1 MQWQGFVK
9 SERQGIVAISVLLL
23 ASVFLTVIHG
33 LMLAVHKEMEAQT
46 NSIEQE
52 QALNLGESLIC
63 IALEKESSGILGSKT
78 QMGPIVLYPGGEE
91 VRAELT
97 VDEDQVLGV
106 REIKASIEKSSGEWN
121 VYQDKI
127 FPPGSKENGVYQS
140 TIYAQYGISG
150 NVPGGIACNDGSSG
164 LAMPQVNA
172 AGYKKY
178 GKLVLPTA
186 IDLRDYGLRKRLY
199 FNTSSGNIAYSIPY
213 NTIIKG
219 DGVFVDESG
228 ITFNRGCQSLGN
240 LWLISGSGI
249 VIGDNVKLD
258 KSLII
263 AQKNISIGN
272 NVSINGIII
281 CGGKVTIGSNLI
293 MTRDEKVLE
302 PFSTVCYYL

>member
-1 MQWQGFVK
+1 MQWQSFVK
-9 SERQGIVAISVLLL
+9 SERQGIVSISVLLL

-46 NSIEQE
+46 NSIGQE

-63 IALEKESSGILGSKT
+63 IALEKERSGILASKI
-78 QMGPIVLYPGGEE
+78 QLAPIVLYPGGEE
-91 VRAELT
+91 VMAELT
-97 VDEDQVLGV
+97 VEEDQVLGV

-121 VYQDKI
+121 IYQDKI
-127 FPPGSKENGVYQS
+127 FPPGGKENGVYKS
-140 TIYAQYGISG
+140 TIFAQYGISG
-150 NVPGGIACNDGSSG
+150 NVPEGIACNDGSSG
-164 LAMPQVNA
+164 FAMPQVNA

-199 FNTSSGNIAYSIPY
+199 FNTSSGNIPYSIPY

-228 ITFNRGCQSLGN
+228 ITFNSGCQCLGN

-249 VIGDNVKLD
+249 VIGDNVRLN